1 MKSERESLHAT
12 HVYLDE
18 GTEEGGIAHP
28 TQDLISS
35 LRKKIT
41 VSEELI
47 QQPKSSSPRYWYQL
61 AQRSSR
67 GTDVVHAHFE
77 YGSFGS
83 LGGVFLGTM
92 FPLFARGLN
101 SPLVMTLHNLETD
114 RTLQFDSLSAVMESI
129 GSLTRRPMEA
139 SIRRSTDFFI
149 TLMQEQAD
157 FLAETGVDP
166 SHIEHIPLVP
176 ETDPTLLDKN
186 ECKRNLGIEGKH
198 VITSF
203 GWVRRSKGYDR
214 IITLLDQL
222 PDDVVFLV
230 AGGARTNEHEAYVT
244 ELKQLVVD
252 RGLSN
257 RVVFTGYLPRED
269 HPTVLNATDVLVLPY
284 RDNRASDALARGLS
298 YRIPVVTSANREF
311 SSIREKWDCILT
323 ASDDDE
329 LREQVSLALF
339 DEETRRSLQRNA
351 TSYAESMNW
360 DAISE
365 DVIRKYQL
373 VTANE

>member
-1 MKSERESLHAT
+1 M
-12 HVYLDE
+12 YLDE
-18 GTEEGGIAHP
+18 GAEEGGIAHP

-41 VSEELI
+41 VSKELI

-67 GTDVVHAHFE
+67 ETDVVHVHFE

-83 LGGVFLGTM
+83 LGGIFLGTM
-92 FPLFARGLN
+92 FPFFARGLN

-114 RTLQFDSLSAVMESI
+114 RTLKFDSLSAVMESI
-129 GSLTRRPMEA
+129 GSLVRRPMEM
-139 SIRRSTDFFI
+139 SMRNSTDFFI

-157 FLAETGVDP
+157 YLAETGVDP

-176 ETDPTLLDKN
+176 ETDPTLLDKDK
-186 ECKRNLGIEGKH
+186 CKRNLGIEGKH

-203 GWVRRSKGYDR
+203 GWVRRSKGYER
-214 IITLLDQL
+214 IIKFLDQL

-244 ELKQLVVD
+244 ELKQLVED

-257 RVVFTGYLPRED
+257 RVIFTGYLPRED

-298 YRIPVVTSANREF
+298 YRIPVVTSSNREF
-311 SSIREKWDCILT
+311 SSIRQKWGCILT
-323 ASDDDE
+323 ASDNDE

-365 DVIRKYQL
+365 EIIHKYQL
-373 VTANE
+373 VVTNE